1 MCGIVGY
8 VGPREASPILV
19 AGLRKLEYRGYDSA
33 GLATI
38 NGHGIDVRR
47 CVGKLDNLERLLR
60 EQPLAGHPGIGHT
73 RWATHGRP
81 SEQNAHPHRA
91 GKVVLIHNGIIEN
104 YLELRAALQSRGR
117 TFASETDTEV
127 ISHLID
133 EEVEKGAGIAD
144 ATRRAI
150 AQLEGS
156 YALVVLSEN
165 EPDRLVAAKSATPI
179 VLGIGDGEN
188 FVASDIP
195 ALLEYTR
202 RVIFLEDGEV
212 AEVTAGS
219 VAISTF
225 DGKPVTRDPRIVA
238 WDAVTAQ
245 KGGFKHF
252 LLKEIHEQPQ
262 AIIDTMRG
270 RIEQQSGDVQLDGQI
285 TGTLPAEVRRCV
297 LVACGT
303 AWHAALVGKFLLERL
318 AGIPCEVDYGSEF
331 RYRDPILD
339 EHTLL
344 VVVSQSGETADTLAA
359 VEAGRER
366 GTPVLAICNVVDS
379 SVARRSNA
387 VLYTHAGPEISVAS
401 TKAFTTQLTALYLLA
416 LHLGRR
422 RGVIDAERGRQLVS
436 DLVALPAQVG
446 EIVKHDKLIERI
458 AKKYGAASDFLY
470 LGRGINYPVALEG
483 ALKLK
488 EISYIHAEGYPAGE
502 MKHGPIAL
510 INEEMPVVVLIPH
523 DAVFQKTLSNLKEVE
538 ARGGRIILVT
548 DDRTPDLEEIAWEL
562 FTVPRTNELLTPI
575 LLTIPLQLLA
585 YHVAVYRGTDVD
597 QPRNL
602 AKSVTV
608 E

>member
-8 VGPREASPILV
+8 VGPRDASPILV

-60 EQPLAGHPGIGHT
+60 EQPLSGHPGIGHT

-104 YLELRAALQSRGR
+104 YLELRAALQQRGR

-133 EEVEKGAGIAD
+133 EEVQKGARIAD

-150 AQLEGS
+150 AKLEGS
-156 YALVVLSEN
+156 YALVVLSED

-179 VLGIGDGEN
+179 VLGLGDGEN

-195 ALLEYTR
+195 ALLDYTR
-202 RVIFLEDGEV
+202 RVVFLEDGEV
-212 AEVTAGS
+212 AEVTAGG

-225 DGKPVTRDPRIVA
+225 DGTPVERDPRIVA

-270 RIEQQSGDVQLDGQI
+270 RIEQQIGNVQLDGQI
-285 TGTLPAEVRRCV
+285 AGTLPADVRRCV

-344 VVVSQSGETADTLAA
+344 IVVSQSG
-359 VEAGRER
+359 
-366 GTPVLAICNVVDS
+366 
-379 SVARRSNA
+379 
-387 VLYTHAGPEISVAS
+387 
-401 TKAFTTQLTALYLLA
+401 
-416 LHLGRR
+416 
-422 RGVIDAERGRQLVS
+422 
-436 DLVALPAQVG
+436 
-446 EIVKHDKLIERI
+446 
-458 AKKYGAASDFLY
+458 
-470 LGRGINYPVALEG
+470 
-483 ALKLK
+483 
-488 EISYIHAEGYPAGE
+488 
-502 MKHGPIAL
+502 
-510 INEEMPVVVLIPH
+510 
-523 DAVFQKTLSNLKEVE
+523 
-538 ARGGRIILVT
+538 
-548 DDRTPDLEEIAWEL
+548 
-562 FTVPRTNELLTPI
+562 
-575 LLTIPLQLLA
+575 
-585 YHVAVYRGTDVD
+585 
-597 QPRNL
+597 
-602 AKSVTV
+602 
-608 E
+608 